1 MSDKKEKPTL
11 DDLMKYI
18 KGTGLDTKKTKQGN
32 TSIRY
37 DRILCYAKETKYGIS
52 LWLTKDQKTHAV
64 KTETQ
69 LEKFSEKLIKY
80 VNDKKTEQ
88 KSKSQTKKKQ
98 EKKKD

>member
-11 DDLMKYI
+11 DDLIKYI

-32 TSIRY
+32 TAIKY
-37 DRILCYAKETKYGIS
+37 DRILCYAKETKYGLSI
-52 LWLTKDQKTHAV
+52 WLTKDQKTLAV

-88 KSKSQTKKKQ
+88 KPKTKAKKKQ
-98 EKKKD
+98 SEVA